1 MLPLHDERTPRAA
14 PPLLVPTHHS
24 ATRAPACP
32 PSILQPTATC
42 GKKRLSSELLSI
54 VGMAFPP
61 VDERIEAYMRQL
73 SSRHDEP
80 VLLEMEQLG
89 HDRDFP
95 IIDRLV
101 GELVEVLAL
110 SVGATRVF
118 EMGSGYGYSAYWFT
132 RAVGPDGS
140 VICTDSDPANRD
152 LAAEFLS
159 RVHRWERVEY
169 IVGSA
174 QDALRRT
181 PGEFDIVYNDIDKQD
196 YPEAWQ
202 MARERVR
209 PGGLYICDNV
219 LWSGR
224 VTDQNDRTRS
234 TEAIRRH
241 NQMVYADAT
250 FDACVIPTRD
260 GVLVAR
266 RRSPS

>member
-1 MLPLHDERTPRAA
+1 M
-14 PPLLVPTHHS
+14 
-24 ATRAPACP
+24 
-32 PSILQPTATC
+32 
-42 GKKRLSSELLSI
+42 G
-54 VGMAFPP
+54 FPP

-73 SSRHDEP
+73 SGRHDEP

-89 HDRDFP
+89 RGRDFP

-101 GELVEVLAL
+101 GELVEVLTL
-110 SVGATRVF
+110 SIRATSVF

-132 RAVGPDGS
+132 RAVGPDGR
-140 VICTDSDPANRD
+140 VICTDSDPNNRD
-152 LAAEFLS
+152 LAEKFLS
-159 RVHRWERVEY
+159 RVGRWERVEY
-169 IVGSA
+169 VVGSA

-181 PGEFDIVYNDIDKQD
+181 PGEFDVVYNDIDKQD

-202 MARERVR
+202 IARERVR

-224 VTDQNDRTRS
+224 VTDLNARSPS

-241 NQMVYADAT
+241 NQMVYADST
-250 FDACVIPTRD
+250 FDTCIVPTRD

-266 RRSPS
+266 KRSTS

>member
-1 MLPLHDERTPRAA
+1 M
-14 PPLLVPTHHS
+14 
-24 ATRAPACP
+24 
-32 PSILQPTATC
+32 
-42 GKKRLSSELLSI
+42 G
-54 VGMAFPP
+54 FPP

-73 SSRHDEP
+73 SGRHDEP

-89 HDRDFP
+89 RDRDFP

-110 SVGATRVF
+110 SIGATSVF

-132 RAVGPDGS
+132 RAVGPGGR
-140 VICTDSDPANRD
+140 VICTDSEPKNRD
-152 LAAEFLS
+152 LAQEFLS
-159 RVHRWERVEY
+159 RVGRWQRVEY
-169 IVGSA
+169 VVDSA

-181 PGEFDIVYNDIDKQD
+181 PDQFDVVYNDIDKQD

-202 MARERVR
+202 IARERVR

-224 VTDQNDRTRS
+224 VTDLNDRSRS

-250 FDACVIPTRD
+250 FDACIIPTRD

-266 RRSPS
+266 KRSRS